1 MEQMRYANL
10 PIVGRVQHGE
20 RVDNGK
26 GTIRTKELGYFI
38 AKIQDDFMQMYLDKF
53 NELFKGKK
61 SLEIEFFNESPLSM
75 KYARYNQSGEVCYC
89 SVNSNMARQ
98 KVKNGWQEIECN
110 SNCQYRQKNEQGKQA
125 CNRIGWLKFLMP
137 SICKDRIWL
146 MKITSQTSLDRLNE
160 YFMLQKSQGNT
171 IKGRY
176 ILFLKQEEHCN
187 CLGQIFNNYVL
198 DILKKDSF
206 NSKKEIPQTIQKSS
220 ELSTANVKNVNNNV
234 TEMSEMPTKS
244 QLNIQKEKIEKKE
257 TKKKKTKKVENV
269 ELIENPNME
278 KCYVLIGTHTE
289 NILKDGKPKEY
300 LIGEF
305 HDMNDNPIEAIIKPE
320 FINNLSESDLGTI
333 VEIDIQEFNKRKIA
347 IDIKYVQRVLKNIAA

>member
-1 MEQMRYANL
+1 MEQTRYANL
-10 PIVGRVQHGE
+10 PIIGRVQHGE

-89 SVNSNMARQ
+89 SINSNMARQ

-146 MKITSQTSLDRLNE
+146 MKITSQTSLDRLSD

-171 IKGRY
+171 IKGHY
-176 ILFLKQEEHCN
+176 TLFLKQEEHSN
-187 CLGQIFNNYVL
+187 CLGQTFNNYVL

-220 ELSTANVKNVNNNV
+220 ELSTTNVENVNNTV
-234 TEMSEMPTKS
+234 TEMSEMSTKS
-244 QLNIQKEKIEKKE
+244 QLNIQKEKVEKKE

-347 IDIKYVQRVLKNIAA
+347 MDIKYVQRVLKNIAA